1 MPIKGISEK
10 RRLPRV
16 GKVRLGIKTEN
27 AQGATYPK
35 AVDYFVVNDDQSTSA
50 AAACAFHQTYPG
62 EPKSIDIAFP
72 SDNPEEFFQQWYR
85 RYGKAKGL
93 ICKGDGEVATRL
105 DEATGEMVE
114 IECTPECEYLA
125 KKHCRP
131 VGSLQFLIPSI
142 TGIAVWQIDT
152 GSYHSI
158 VNLNSAIDMVRSLTG
173 GRIAFIPLKLVIR
186 EREAQPNG
194 TKKIINVLDI
204 ALEELNI
211 PKLLEASNKVGAA
224 LMLPSRAIEQEPEE
238 LYVDGSQEF
247 EVVDESASLGNET
260 AEELHVDCRGLC
272 QALNMTGAEV
282 RKDLKDLYKVESVD
296 VLTLDQL
303 KDYRDRCKIALDMSG
318 DIPF

>member
-16 GKVRLGIKTEN
+16 GKVRLGIKAEN
-27 AQGATYPK
+27 AQGVEYPK
-35 AVDYFVVNDDQSTSA
+35 AVDYFVVNDDQATSSA
-50 AAACAFHQTYPG
+50 AASAFHRAYPG

-72 SDNPEEFFQQWYR
+72 SDKPEEFFQQWYR
-85 RYGKAKGL
+85 RYGKSKGL
-93 ICKGDGEVATRL
+93 ICKGDGETATRL
-105 DEATGEMVE
+105 DESTEEMVE

-173 GRIAFIPLKLVIR
+173 GRIAFVPLKLVIR

-211 PKLLEASNKVGAA
+211 PKLLEASSKAGAA
-224 LMLPSRAIEQEPEE
+224 LMLPEAVDRKPEE
-238 LYVDGSQEF
+238 LYPEESQGF
-247 EVVDESASLGNET
+247 EVVEETTQTETIESLRA
-260 AEELHVDCRGLC
+260 DCRGLC
-272 QALNMTGAEV
+272 QALNMTGVEV

-296 VLTLDQL
+296 ELTLEQL
-303 KDYRDRCKIALDMSG
+303 KDYRDRCNIALDMAG